1 MRSGW
6 LATLGLLSA
15 LPALATDVAG
25 ADAGTRP
32 PGVAA
37 APVRKLEAREFMAAL
52 EKARASGKFV
62 LVDVREPNETAGGY
76 VQGAELLPL
85 NSGVF
90 AREHGKIP
98 KDRPVLVYCAAG
110 RRAGRAAEML
120 VAEGWKDVTAL
131 SNGGYEDLRAL
142 QGPVR

>member
-1 MRSGW
+1 MRCRW
-6 LATLGLLSA
+6 LAALGLLGAS
-15 LPALATDVAG
+15 PALAKDVAA
-25 ADAGTRP
+25 ADAGTHAT
-32 PGVAA
+32 GTAA
-37 APVRKLEAREFMAAL
+37 AQVRRLEAPEFKVAL

-62 LVDVREPNETAGGY
+62 LLDVQTSGGY

-98 KDRPVLVYCAAG
+98 KDRPVFVYCAAG
-110 RRAGRAAEML
+110 RRAGRAGETL
-120 VAEGWKDVTAL
+120 VAEGWKDVTVL

-142 QGPVR
+142 QGPAR

>member
-1 MRSGW
+1 M
-6 LATLGLLSA
+6 AA
-15 LPALATDVAG
+15 
-25 ADAGTRP
+25 ADAGTLAT
-32 PGVAA
+32 GTAA
-37 APVRKLEAREFMAAL
+37 AQVRRLEAPEFKVAL

-62 LVDVREPNETAGGY
+62 LLDVQTSGGY

-98 KDRPVLVYCAAG
+98 KDRPVFVYCAAG
-110 RRAGRAAEML
+110 RRAGRAGETL
-120 VAEGWKDVTAL
+120 VAEGWKDVTVL

-142 QGPVR
+142 QGPAR